1 MTTISLFQNTSEYE
15 AFTAGHHI
23 FDEGEAG
30 EVMYVVVEGEVNI
43 MVRGRV
49 IETVGP
55 GEVLGEM
62 VLVDASPRSASAVA
76 KTDCK
81 LVLINE
87 RRFQF
92 LVQQTPYFAIQIM
105 QIMANR
111 LRRMNAQL

>member
-1 MTTISLFQNTSEYE
+1 MTTISLFQNTTEYE
-15 AFTAGHHI
+15 TFPAGQPI
-23 FDEGEAG
+23 FEEGQTG
-30 EVMYVVVEGEVNI
+30 EVMYVVLEGEVNI

-62 VLVDASPRSASAVA
+62 VLVDASPRSASAIT

-81 LVLINE
+81 LVAINE

-92 LVQQTPYFAIQIM
+92 LVQQTPYFSIQIM